1 MGLKIFISV
10 IAFLSAMVV
19 QAQTIYRTTEGHIIL
34 IGEQKDQKIIAESHK
49 LFILLDYKT
58 MEVSGTLDLKT
69 LVTGVEYLEKRLKDI
84 EAERSQITF
93 SGTIPIDNFI
103 DQPHL
108 PVSFNWP
115 VKLMID
121 NKSYEIS
128 LKGTLTHFN
137 GGKAIACMLG
147 ASGDLSS
154 DMIGLKKMYPE
165 LSDVVKVQF
174 TQTILR
180 KNEQ

>member
-1 MGLKIFISV
+1 
-10 IAFLSAMVV
+10 
-19 QAQTIYRTTEGHIIL
+19 
-34 IGEQKDQKIIAESHK
+34 
-49 LFILLDYKT
+49 
-58 MEVSGTLDLKT
+58 
-69 LVTGVEYLEKRLKDI
+69 
-84 EAERSQITF
+84 
-93 SGTIPIDNFI
+93 
-103 DQPHL
+103 
-108 PVSFNWP
+108 
-115 VKLMID
+115 MID